1 MGVLMIKMKLTVILP
16 RIVAVAAVTLC
27 FAAGWKLLRYLVID
41 DTTSYTRVTMH
52 EFYEQDDIDVL
63 FMGASHC
70 YRGFDVRTTDQMLGC
85 NTFNLGSSSQD
96 IDTTYLL
103 MQEALDLYDVDHI
116 YLEISY
122 KMALL
127 AEDRSTSLTN
137 AYLITDYMRPSL
149 RKELFL
155 LERSG
160 DGSYANS
167 FLIARRSWS
176 NLFDWNALNRV
187 VTAKSSDAYKDF
199 SYVEHEEERYAGKGF
214 VESDC
219 STQVT
224 SFKMSRESEYL
235 TVESIPPD
243 WVETIKKMVDLCR
256 KRDVKLTLVCTP
268 ISSYRLLCAENYD
281 AYIDFVKELVEE
293 TGNYADYWDFNL
305 LRETFWPDTTSVFLD
320 LGHLNGEGAKKFSEI
335 FCCLVQG
342 EFSPEELFYDSIEE
356 KYAALAPSFYGVQ
369 YDEPDE
375 DDEYRTCRLIFN
387 HPEKFCNRVAL
398 FFDAQ
403 DGSDQK
409 EVALLKDWD
418 SETEFRIPLDFTGT
432 WRLEI
437 ADLDD
442 PENVTNYYYT
452 F

>member
-1 MGVLMIKMKLTVILP
+1 MGVLMMKMKLTVILP

-155 LERSG
+155 LERLPACCPS
-160 DGSYANS
+160 
-167 FLIARRSWS
+167 
-176 NLFDWNALNRV
+176 ALWRGPRFE
-187 VTAKSSDAYKDF
+187 TD
-199 SYVEHEEERYAGKGF
+199 
-214 VESDC
+214 
-219 STQVT
+219 Q
-224 SFKMSRESEYL
+224 
-235 TVESIPPD
+235 PP
-243 WVETIKKMVDLCR
+243 CR
-256 KRDVKLTLVCTP
+256 HCVP
-268 ISSYRLLCAENYD
+268 
-281 AYIDFVKELVEE
+281 
-293 TGNYADYWDFNL
+293 
-305 LRETFWPDTTSVFLD
+305 
-320 LGHLNGEGAKKFSEI
+320 
-335 FCCLVQG
+335 
-342 EFSPEELFYDSIEE
+342 
-356 KYAALAPSFYGVQ
+356 
-369 YDEPDE
+369 
-375 DDEYRTCRLIFN
+375 
-387 HPEKFCNRVAL
+387 
-398 FFDAQ
+398 
-403 DGSDQK
+403 
-409 EVALLKDWD
+409 
-418 SETEFRIPLDFTGT
+418 
-432 WRLEI
+432 
-437 ADLDD
+437 
-442 PENVTNYYYT
+442 
-452 F
+452 